1 MVHFE
6 NTKQVENYAN
16 QFIYATPMKI
26 VKLMLVEIYDLAN
39 YNYIHLWRRE
49 FLMMQPNTKCLCTL
63 KIDVQ
68 KQFITCAMNARK

>member
-1 MVHFE
+1 MMYFE

-39 YNYIHLWRRE
+39 YN
-49 FLMMQPNTKCLCTL
+49 
-63 KIDVQ
+63 
-68 KQFITCAMNARK
+68 